1 MATRRVFDED
11 KTRPGVQG
19 MPAPNSSRRRP
30 VGDQGAYA
38 LQQYVDAQAA
48 LLRAEQDAEMQR
60 QRGSNMAAYM
70 ANRRVRQQT
79 QAVEQQRKALTPAK
93 PVASQPAKPTVAA
106 DPVVSVPGT
115 TTTTTTDSAMPAAP
129 VAVTDP
135 ASEISPEE
143 QAARLRAR
151 ILLMSGGQRGK
162 LAGTMGSQLGYRSL
176 LGL

>member
-1 MATRRVFDED
+1 MATKRVFDED

-19 MPAPNSSRRRP
+19 MPVPNSSRRRP

-38 LQQYVDAQAA
+38 LQQYVDAQTA
-48 LLRAEQDAEMQR
+48 LLRAEQDAETQR
-60 QRGSNMAAYM
+60 QQGSNMAAYM

-93 PVASQPAKPTVAA
+93 AVASQPAKAVAA

-115 TTTTTTDSAMPAAP
+115 TTTTDSTMPSAP

>member
-19 MPAPNSSRRRP
+19 MPAPIGSRRN
-30 VGDQGAYA
+30 VGTQGAYA
-38 LQQYVDAQAA
+38 LQQYVDAQTA

-60 QRGSNMAAYM
+60 QQGSNMAAYM

-106 DPVVSVPGT
+106 
-115 TTTTTTDSAMPAAP
+115 
-129 VAVTDP
+129 
-135 ASEISPEE
+135 
-143 QAARLRAR
+143 
-151 ILLMSGGQRGK
+151 
-162 LAGTMGSQLGYRSL
+162 
-176 LGL
+176 